1 MGSLGQDGGQTEVQP
16 ILEAATVILDQCG
29 WITGPD
35 KGGDSAGAL
44 GIPRTVPIDDERKR
58 VGEIEPSGRGFSA

>member
-1 MGSLGQDGGQTEVQP
+1 MQL

-35 KGGDSAGAL
+35 KGGDSTGAL
-44 GIPRTVPIDDERKR
+44 GILRAVPIDDERKR